1 MTAKKTNI
9 NQKTVHIDQ
18 KVVKNVKKSQNKVK
32 KDDILQKMQK
42 TENKMYSEGQ
52 ICKIACM
59 VFMLESQI
67 ARLCA
72 ASGMFLGDELN
83 KHEFLKEYMAVDR
96 TMRRLSKDFHNEI
109 EETIGKFR
117 VFASDKNGVTEIKN
131 GGAYADDQD

>member
-18 KVVKNVKKSQNKVK
+18 KLAKNVKKSQNTVK
-32 KDDILQKMQK
+32 KDEK
-42 TENKMYSEGQ
+42 TAKMYSEDQ

-117 VFASDKNGVTEIKN
+117 VFAADKGGVTEIKN

>member
-1 MTAKKTNI
+1 MTNI
-9 NQKTVHIDQ
+9 NKKTVQNDQKTT
-18 KVVKNVKKSQNKVK
+18 KNVKKSQKTAK
-32 KDDILQKMQK
+32 KDDILQKTQK
-42 TENKMYSEGQ
+42 TGNKMYSEDQ
-52 ICKIACM
+52 ICKVACM

-72 ASGMFLGDELN
+72 ASGCFLGDEMS

-117 VFASDKNGVTEIKN
+117 VFAADKDGVTEIKN
-131 GGAYADDQD
+131 GGAYADDKD

>member
-18 KVVKNVKKSQNKVK
+18 KTVKNVKKSQNTVK
-32 KDDILQKMQK
+32 KDEK
-42 TENKMYSEGQ
+42 TAKMYSEAQ

-96 TMRRLSKDFHNEI
+96 TMRRLSKDFH
-109 EETIGKFR
+109 
-117 VFASDKNGVTEIKN
+117 
-131 GGAYADDQD
+131 Q

>member
-1 MTAKKTNI
+1 MTKN
-9 NQKTVHIDQ
+9 DQ
-18 KVVKNVKKSQNKVK
+18 KVTKNVQKVSQNVKKSQNTTEKDAKTAKV
-32 KDDILQKMQK
+32 
-42 TENKMYSEGQ
+42 YSEDQ

-72 ASGMFLGDELN
+72 ASGCFLGDEMS

-96 TMRRLSKDFHNEI
+96 SMRRLSKDFHKEI

-117 VFASDKNGVTEIKN
+117 VFADDGKQVSEIKN
-131 GGAYADDQD
+131 GGAYASEND

>member
-1 MTAKKTNI
+1 
-9 NQKTVHIDQ
+9 
-18 KVVKNVKKSQNKVK
+18 
-32 KDDILQKMQK
+32 
-42 TENKMYSEGQ
+42 MYSEAQ

-117 VFASDKNGVTEIKN
+117 VFAADKDGVTEIKN